1 MWTAVNKYHYFTNLF
16 HVVRKLTTCSRQNL
30 KMKKSIILFLA
41 TAGLFSCEPGGKS
54 TQETVKT
61 ETVNSVRKYEYA
73 DPMGK
78 RLIIQNSLSRG
89 IQYIDPNGKKK
100 NKVLFW
106 TRITNE
112 TENPLEL
119 NIDFPVEYEVPS
131 LPGKYFK
138 ILLPPDTMTLYK
150 EPLPDYGITDL
161 KSFLDNN
168 IHKPSSLKRTINPK
182 ESGGFYVAIL
192 FDEGVIG
199 PFRTGLSIKGQNL
212 IYKVTRYAGK
222 QGLSFVDE
230 KEINCGSINLK
241 NLVRLK

>member
-1 MWTAVNKYHYFTNLF
+1 MA
-16 HVVRKLTTCSRQNL
+16 
-30 KMKKSIILFLA
+30 A
-41 TAGLFSCEPGGKS
+41 TALFSFGQNSKS
-54 TQETVKT
+54 TQDTFET
-61 ETVNSVRKYEYA
+61 ETVSSIRKYEYA
-73 DPMGK
+73 DSLGK
-78 RLIIQNSLSRG
+78 RLIIQNSWSRG
-89 IQYIDPNGKKK
+89 IQYVDPNGKKK

-119 NIDFPVEYEVPS
+119 NIAFPVEYEVPS

-138 ILLPPDTMTLYK
+138 ILLPPDTMTLAK

-168 IHKPSSLKRTINPK
+168 IDKPSSLKRTINPK

-192 FDEGVIG
+192 FDEGAIG
-199 PFRTGLSIKGQNL
+199 PIRTGLSIKGQNL
-212 IYKVTRYAGK
+212 VYRISRYDGRR
-222 QGLSFVDE
+222 GGSLMLVDE

-241 NLVRLK
+241 NLLRQK

>member
-1 MWTAVNKYHYFTNLF
+1 MKYT
-16 HVVRKLTTCSRQNL
+16 HVYV
-30 KMKKSIILFLA
+30 LFLFVFC
-41 TAGLFSCEPGGKS
+41 TSCGGQNK
-54 TQETVKT
+54 TDLPKENIKT
-61 ETVNSVRKYEYA
+61 ENKDVATSPGSNEKYPTKYEYA
-73 DPMGK
+73 DSMGK
-78 RLIIQNSLSRG
+78 RIIVQNSWPRG
-89 IQYIDPNGKKK
+89 IKYTDPDGKKK

-119 NIDFPVEYEVPS
+119 NMDFPVEYEVPS
-131 LPGKYFK
+131 LPGRYFK
-138 ILLPPDTMTLYK
+138 ILLPSDTMTLDK

-161 KSFLDNN
+161 KSFLDNS

-182 ESGGFYVAIL
+182 ESSGFYVAIL
-192 FDEGVIG
+192 FDSGVVG

-222 QGLSFVDE
+222 QGVSLVDE

-241 NLVRLK
+241 NLMLKK

>member
-1 MWTAVNKYHYFTNLF
+1 MIKYHPVYA
-16 HVVRKLTTCSRQNL
+16 
-30 KMKKSIILFLA
+30 LFLIFVFY
-41 TAGLFSCEPGGKS
+41 TSCGQSQTSSPKETIKS
-54 TQETVKT
+54 DTKDIVTSTGSNEKHHTK
-61 ETVNSVRKYEYA
+61 SEYI
-73 DPMGK
+73 DSMGK
-78 RLIIQNSLSRG
+78 RLIIQNSWSRG
-89 IQYIDPNGKKK
+89 IKYTDPNGKKE

-131 LPGKYFK
+131 LPGRYFK
-138 ILLPPDTMTLYK
+138 ILLPSDTMTLDK

-182 ESGGFYVAIL
+182 ESSGFYVAIL
-192 FDEGVIG
+192 FDSGVVG

-212 IYKVTRYAGK
+212 FYKVTRYTGK
-222 QGLSFVDE
+222 QGVSLVDE
-230 KEINCGSINLK
+230 KEIHCGSINL
-241 NLVRLK
+241 NLK

>member
-1 MWTAVNKYHYFTNLF
+1 LTKNKS
-16 HVVRKLTTCSRQNL
+16 K
-30 KMKKSIILFLA
+30 KMEKSIIIFIIA
-41 TAGLFSCEPGGKS
+41 TTGLFSCKQGSKS
-54 TQETVKT
+54 TPETVEI
-61 ETVNSVRKYEYA
+61 ETVSSIRKYEYA
-73 DPMGK
+73 DSMGK

-89 IQYIDPNGKKK
+89 IKYTDPNGKKE
-100 NKVLFW
+100 NKFLFW

-131 LPGKYFK
+131 LPGRYFK
-138 ILLPPDTMTLYK
+138 ILLPSDTMTLDR
-150 EPLPDYGITDL
+150 EPFPDYGITDL
-161 KSFLDNN
+161 KSFLDNS

-192 FDEGVIG
+192 CDSGVVG

-212 IYKVTRYAGK
+212 FYKVTRYAGK
-222 QGLSFVDE
+222 QGVSLVDE

-241 NLVRLK
+241 NLVRQK

>member
-1 MWTAVNKYHYFTNLF
+1 MKYV
-16 HVVRKLTTCSRQNL
+16 HVYA
-30 KMKKSIILFLA
+30 LFLVFVFH
-41 TAGLFSCEPGGKS
+41 TSCGQTQTNSPKENIKAETKDIVTSPGS
-54 TQETVKT
+54 NERNVHTM
-61 ETVNSVRKYEYA
+61 YEYA
-73 DPMGK
+73 DSMGK
-78 RLIIQNSLSRG
+78 RLIIQNSFSRG
-89 IQYIDPNGKKK
+89 IKYTDPNGKKE

-131 LPGKYFK
+131 LPGRYFK
-138 ILLPPDTMTLYK
+138 ILLPSDTMTLDR

-161 KSFLDNN
+161 KSFLDNS

-192 FDEGVIG
+192 FDSGVIG

-212 IYKVTRYAGK
+212 FYKVTRIAGK
-222 QGLSFVDE
+222 QGVVSLVDE
-230 KEINCGSINLK
+230 KEINCGSINL
-241 NLVRLK
+241 NLK